1 MPFGD
6 GVAGPCYFCA
16 SMHFRNFGRLAARTL
31 VLAVVTRPAVAQVMQ
46 PSGEVMPTDTPQAEI
61 DVVTSRGFTADAV
74 TLEGLF
80 SYRGEMIDPVMD
92 AKTAP
97 GAFSPLCGFTG
108 ELVLRGAGCKVAL
121 GWYNVTG
128 QRPAANEIYELV
140 PADPTASVANNGLAC
155 QDNDFCPLATMNT
168 TQTGQHQW
176 TPRNYPAANIRMDS
190 RYKGG
195 QVGFALIG
203 AMGTN
208 CSQTKFSE
216 AALNDKSPSGAPWI
230 TTLIWQSTLTP
241 DAYYIGFEDLP
252 TSPTTWKG
260 QGGAFVNDGDFNDFV
275 FYVTGL
281 TCKGAGQA
289 CTTELQGACAAG
301 LTDCA
306 EEGATP
312 ACRPV
317 IQPSNERCD
326 NVDNDCDGTV
336 DEEAPCPE
344 NRKCFQG
351 KCVASCST
359 GEFVCPSTF
368 SCNDAGVCIDLA
380 CQSVTCAQG
389 EVCFGGN
396 CRSACQDVT
405 CPIGQECQL
414 GRCVDLCAGVM
425 CDAEK
430 VCERGICVNHCGCR
444 ACPTGQMCAADGR
457 CADSGCETKTCGV
470 GEVCRAGSCL
480 DACQG
485 AVCPGNALCTAGNC
499 QEPAAGAIPGAG
511 PGANAGSGGMVS
523 IGINPTGNGGG
534 IGVIPTSGS
543 PGTGTDEGVRGRR
556 GRPQTE
562 SGCVMSVAAGSP
574 ITPVALSALALA
586 ALVLRRRSGSLRGW
600 LRDAARR
607 AKSSALE

>member
-1 MPFGD
+1 MR
-6 GVAGPCYFCA
+6 
-16 SMHFRNFGRLAARTL
+16 FRNFGRVATRTL
-31 VLAVVTRPAVAQVMQ
+31 LLGVVTRPALAQVMQ
-46 PSGEVMPTDTPQAEI
+46 PTGEVMPTPTPEAELQVI
-61 DVVTSRGFTADAV
+61 RDRGFMDDAV

-80 SYRGEMIDPVMD
+80 TYRGEMIDPVMD

-140 PADPTASVANNGLAC
+140 PADPTAPVARNGLAC
-155 QDNDFCPLATMNT
+155 QDQDFCPLATMNT

-176 TPRNYPAANIRMDS
+176 TPRTYPAANIRMDM
-190 RYKGG
+190 RYRGG

-203 AMGTN
+203 ATGTN

-216 AALNDKSPSGAPWI
+216 AELNDKSPSGAPWV

-289 CTTELQGACAAG
+289 CTTNLQGACAAG

-306 EEGATP
+306 EDGTTP

-317 IQPSNERCD
+317 VQPSSERCD

-336 DEEAPCPE
+336 DDDAPCPDGK
-344 NRKCFQG
+344 KCFQG

-359 GEFVCPSTF
+359 GEFQCPNTF
-368 SCNDAGVCIDLA
+368 SCNDAGLCIDLA
-380 CQSVTCAQG
+380 CQSVTCADG
-389 EVCFGGN
+389 EVCIGGN
-396 CRSACQDVT
+396 CRSACQDVK

-444 ACPTGQMCAADGR
+444 TCPADQACAMGGESDGK
-457 CADSGCETKTCGV
+457 CVDAGCEGKTCDV
-470 GEVCRAGSCL
+470 GQVCRGGGCVN
-480 DACQG
+480 ACDG

-499 QEPAAGAIPGAG
+499 EEPSVGSVPGAG
-511 PGANAGSGGMVS
+511 PGATAGSGGMIS
-523 IGINPTGNGGG
+523 IPINPTGSGGSG
-534 IGVIPTSGS
+534 TGVVPPTPGTTSG
-543 PGTGTDEGVRGRR
+543 TGSTETVRGRR
-556 GRPQTE
+556 GRPQPD
-562 SGCVMSVAAGSP
+562 SGCIISVAAGSP
-574 ITPVALSALALA
+574 ATPVGLGALALA
-586 ALVLRRRSGSLRGW
+586 ALALRRRSGSLRGW

-607 AKSSALE
+607 AKSSGPE